1 MKLCGYMASDMDP
14 DDLEALHGLMED
26 YGLDAEGAIHVKEIM
41 DEEGLD
47 AEEAV
52 ELKDEL

>member
-1 MKLCGYMASDMDP
+1 MEP
-14 DDLEALHGLMED
+14 DDLDELHELMED
-26 YGLDAEGAIHVKEIM
+26 YGLDAEEAIHVKEIM

-47 AEEAV
+47 ADEAV